1 MKNILFFIACLLS
14 VQGYAQ
20 TTFSYT
26 LKGKMPSA
34 NFDGDKISIQ
44 RYDNG
49 KLIDTIKIAGD
60 SFLYNGIADSAMYCR
75 IEGAGTYANFIIEEG
90 EIHVDMLTHNFPSGT
105 LLNERYAQMSKAEDQ
120 IHNELDSIRQS
131 IIKDKNISR
140 EERIKRQNELDN
152 IKTQERIRCR
162 TLKPFILQN
171 SNNELGAAICQA
183 YFCWASPKSLDE
195 IYPYLGEW
203 ILSRQQIKE
212 QIAQINTSR
221 KMSPGNPFIDFEA
234 EDLEGNK
241 VRLSDYVGKGKYV
254 IVDFSASWCAP
265 CLAEIPNLK
274 KIYEQYKGEQFD
286 MVTVAVWDKPENS
299 QKMFKNHEINWKGMI
314 NAGMTPMKLYGFSG
328 IPRIMLI
335 GPDGTI
341 IDNQL
346 RGSGIN
352 EKVAEVLHSK

>member
-1 MKNILFFIACLLS
+1 MKNIVFFITCLLF
-14 VQGYAQ
+14 VQSYAQ

-26 LKGKMPSA
+26 LKGKLASA
-34 NFDGDKISIQ
+34 ANNGATVSIQ
-44 RYDNG
+44 RYDNS
-49 KLIDTIKIAGD
+49 KFIDTIKIVGD
-60 SFLYNGIADSAMYCR
+60 TFSYNGTADSAMYCR
-75 IEGAGTYANFIIEEG
+75 IDGAGTYANFIIEEG

-105 LLNERYAQMSKAEDQ
+105 LLNERYAQVSKAEAQ
-120 IHNELDSIRQS
+120 ISTKLDSIRKGIINDKS
-131 IIKDKNISR
+131 INR
-140 EERIKRQNELDN
+140 EERIKRQNELDD

-183 YFCWASPKSLDE
+183 YFCWASPKNLDE

-203 ILSRQQIKE
+203 ILSRRQIKK
-212 QIAQINTSR
+212 QISQINTSR

-241 VRLSDYVGKGKYV
+241 VRLSDYVGNGKYV

-265 CLAEIPNLK
+265 CLAELPNLK
-274 KIYEQYKGEQFD
+274 DIYERYKGERFD
-286 MVTVAVWDKPENS
+286 MVTVAVWDKPKNS
-299 QKMFKNHEINWKGMI
+299 QKMFKIHEINWKGII

-346 RGSGIN
+346 RGSAIN
-352 EKVAEVLHSK
+352 EKVAEVLKTQ